1 MQVKIS
7 QDKRTVFQVAS
18 GRIQEVV
25 DEVDTCKL
33 FAGRVLPIFSGTP
46 QHKTIDIVSARQT
59 RCLTT
64 R

>member
-33 FAGRVLPIFSGTP
+33 FAGRVLPIFSGAP